1 MQLFII
7 SKQELHTQAYC
18 VYLRSIWLCTYR
30 VRKIPRTLKA
40 FKSDQL
46 TAWPPGHTYS
56 GSVFLRRNNR
66 PTFIQPMR
74 YAQKVEFYR
83 PSICSYTSMYSSADR
98 TMDRNQL
105 FARRVGCWG
114 TSGKFKRL
122 DLGPLWSA
130 DTEKLVE
137 CKMVIWFH
145 SKGDDVGG
153 YFF

>member
-1 MQLFII
+1 M
-7 SKQELHTQAYC
+7 
-18 VYLRSIWLCTYR
+18 
-30 VRKIPRTLKA
+30 RKKLNFT
-40 FKSDQL
+40 DHQ
-46 TAWPPGHTYS
+46 
-56 GSVFLRRNNR
+56 
-66 PTFIQPMR
+66 
-74 YAQKVEFYR
+74 
-83 PSICSYTSMYSSADR
+83 SYMYSSADR

-114 TSGKFKRL
+114 TRGKFKRL

-153 YFF
+153 YFFKRFFLITNMKALNELFKHNNNACSVALKWSSSVSFLSTFEPSLNCI